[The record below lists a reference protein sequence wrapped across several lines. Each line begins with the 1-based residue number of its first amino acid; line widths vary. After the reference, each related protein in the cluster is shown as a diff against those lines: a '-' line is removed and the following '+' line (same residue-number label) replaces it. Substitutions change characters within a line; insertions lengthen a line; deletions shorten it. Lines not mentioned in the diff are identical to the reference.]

1 MPGLEEAVK
10 TAESLPR
17 MRSLLVCWHD
27 DLVLEKYFH
36 GTRATS
42 LADVKSVSK
51 SVISALV
58 GIAIERGLIPSA
70 GTPIA
75 QYFPYLSSTP
85 ADAEKRQITVA
96 DLLTMRSGLE
106 STSRRNYGAWVQSPN
121 WVRYVLTRPLVST
134 PGDEMDYSTGDTHLL
149 SAILTKASGED
160 TWTFAEQM
168 LAKPLG
174 FTLPQWPRDP
184 QGIYFGGN
192 EMLMTPR
199 EMVQFGELYLHRGQI
214 DGRQI
219 VPASW
224 VAASFVSRTQ
234 SPISGHQYGYGWWS
248 DEMAGHQVHFAW
260 GFGGQYIV
268 IVPDLDLVV
277 VTTSST
283 SLGEDRREH
292 RDEVYG
298 LVEQLIGSVASLP
311 DGADALREFRWF
323 WQVELDPLDVENARD
338 FLHLKN
344 DAVQL
349 PAVAHVERNLD
360 TGTKGFA
367 DTFERAHI
375 GLGITDD
382 SGYIRELARTI
393 LSKKA

>member
-1 MPGLEEAVK
+1 MWRGSLGRFGQIGMLWLAMAGVALAVSPTAMPLPQLDETVK

-17 MRSLLVCWHD
+17 MRSLLVDWHG

-51 SVISALV
+51 TVISALV
-58 GIAIERGLIPSA
+58 GIAIDRGLIPSVDA
-70 GTPIA
+70 TIA
-75 QYFPYLSSTP
+75 QYFPYLSSAG
-85 ADAEKRQITVA
+85 ADAKKAQITIA

-106 STSRRNYGAWVQSPN
+106 STSRQNYGAWVQSPN
-121 WVRYVLTRPLVST
+121 WVRYVLTRPLVNT

-149 SAILTKASGED
+149 SAILTKATGED
-160 TWTFAEQM
+160 TWSFAEEA

-174 FTLPQWPRDP
+174 FTLARWTRDP

-199 EMVQFGELYLHRGQI
+199 QMVKFGELYLHDGQI

-219 VPASW
+219 IPAAW
-224 VAASFVSRTQ
+224 VAASFTPRTQ

-248 DEMAGHQVHFAW
+248 DEMAGRKVHFAW
-260 GFGGQYIV
+260 GFGGQYIFV
-268 IVPDLDLVV
+268 VPDLDLVV

-292 RDEVYG
+292 RDEVYA
-298 LVEQLIGSVASLP
+298 LVEQLIGSIASVSQ
-311 DGADALREFRWF
+311 GAAHAASGR
-323 WQVELDPLDVENARD
+323 
-338 FLHLKN
+338 
-344 DAVQL
+344 
-349 PAVAHVERNLD
+349 PASATN
-360 TGTKGFA
+360 
-367 DTFERAHI
+367 
-375 GLGITDD
+375 
-382 SGYIRELARTI
+382 
-393 LSKKA
+393 